1 MNRLQKCF
9 QRAQSE
15 GRPARVLFM
24 PCGFPTMAETEQVM
38 ETLIAGGADVLE
50 LGVPFSDPI
59 ADGTVIQAA
68 SFEALKDGVN
78 LTKILAM
85 AKRLRERHPETGL
98 VLFSYYNP
106 IMAYGS
112 KKLCQDAAAIGIDGL
127 LVVDVPY
134 EEQGELKP
142 LADDAG
148 LSWIPLVSPAT
159 DVERA
164 KLLVEGCTG
173 FVYVITVR
181 GITGE
186 RKQLPPEL
194 ASRLEA
200 LRSVTTLPLAA
211 GFGISDHATAME
223 IGKHAQGIVVGSAA
237 VRAVAEGGL
246 TGLTAFLDR
255 LCGR

>member
-1 MNRLQKCF
+1 MNRLQACF
-9 QRAQSE
+9 AKANGE

-24 PCGFPTMAETEQVM
+24 PCGFPNMAETEAVM
-38 ETLIAGGADVLE
+38 DALVEGGADVLE

-85 AKRLRERHPETGL
+85 AKRLREKHPETGL

-106 IMAYGS
+106 IMAYGTQ
-112 KKLCQDAAAIGIDGL
+112 KLCHDAVEAGIDGL

-134 EEQGELKP
+134 EEQDELKP
-142 LADDAG
+142 IADAAG

-194 ASRLEA
+194 AGRLEA
-200 LRSVTTLPLAA
+200 LRNVTSLPLAA
-211 GFGISDHATAME
+211 GFGISDHATALE

-246 TGLTAFLDR
+246 PGLKAFLDR